1 MTRRIILSLM
11 AACMALAAMAMAP
24 QRAGEVIPHR
34 SGVAVRMA
42 DGSTLSVEALCA
54 DIFHVSSLPEGMK
67 APKSQS
73 AVMAG
78 EERPRVTVL
87 VKLHSVSISTPST
100 VVSIDRST
108 GRVQFR
114 DATGRLLLS
123 EKAGI
128 DNSGDVKSITFAT
141 TPGSGEHF
149 YGAGERGHRPILN
162 GDSLTMYNRQNYG
175 YTGTDP
181 RISQMGITAPWFV
194 SDAGYGVLVDDY
206 NEALL
211 VMGDEIE
218 YTSDTPQPLSYYFL
232 NGSSMAG
239 VSDLYSR
246 LTGRQPL
253 PPLWSLGYITSRYG
267 YHTQAET
274 LGVVDSLKSRGY
286 PLDGLVLDLYWYGK
300 ETDMGRLEWNRTQ
313 FPEPEK
319 MLAGLKRRGVNVVAI
334 SQPYIN
340 KTGALDNYNEL
351 ASRGM
356 LTRDSLGNTHDVT
369 TWVGE
374 AGMLDV
380 SNPATR
386 EWLAERYR
394 KLTEGGITGWWGDL
408 GEPEVHPLTI
418 RHANGQTAS
427 QYHNVYGNEW
437 SRIIAEC
444 FAENFPEERLLLLMR
459 GGTAGLQRYG
469 VFPWTTDVS
478 RSWGGF
484 APQIKLML
492 HSGLS
497 GLGYMSSDIGG
508 FAEDKSHPTDAE
520 LYVRWLE
527 MGAFTP
533 MLRTHA
539 SIKPEPYHYPRQ
551 ESIIKR
557 YIRMRYEWLPYNY
570 TLAYENAAY
579 GLPLARP
586 LNFRG
591 DNPGDMYAGIDDE
604 YLWGDN
610 VLVAPVMKQG
620 AKSRKVVFP
629 AGEWVSWWNPRR
641 RYAGGSSANV
651 SAPLD
656 VLPLFVRSG
665 SFIPQCMEPIENTS
679 QYDPRFL
686 TVKYFPAVDT
696 TSYTMYDDNRLSPRS
711 LSEGAY
717 RLLEFRGSAG
727 SDAITIDYSAA
738 GGGYE
743 GMASTSLLTFEIMA
757 QNAAPR
763 SVEINGTPINRVA
776 ASTLKKG
783 EAGWH
788 FDARTGTLTVKTGW
802 NFTDSSLEIK
812 LR

>member
-1 MTRRIILSLM
+1 M
-11 AACMALAAMAMAP
+11 AACFVLAAMAAAP
-24 QRAGEVIPHR
+24 RRAGEVIPR
-34 SGVAVRMA
+34 RCGVEVKMT
-42 DGSTLSVEALCA
+42 DGSTLSVEALSA
-54 DIFHVSSLPEGMK
+54 DIFHVGSLPEGAK
-67 APKSQS
+67 TPKSQS
-73 AVMAG
+73 AVM
-78 EERPRVTVL
+78 EPDKNLRVNVIVRLDAVT
-87 VKLHSVSISTPST
+87 ISTPST
-100 VVSIDRST
+100 VISLDRNT
-108 GRVQFR
+108 GYLTFR

-123 EKAGI
+123 EKSGI
-128 DNSGDVKSITFAT
+128 DNSGDVKSITFTA

-149 YGAGERGHRPILN
+149 YGAGERGHRPVLN
-162 GDSLTMYNRQNYG
+162 GDSLRMYNRQNYG
-175 YTGTDP
+175 YTGNDP

-211 VMGDEIE
+211 VMGDAIE
-218 YTSDTPQPLSYYFL
+218 YTSKTPQPLSYYFL
-232 NGSSMAG
+232 NGSTLKG
-239 VSDLYSR
+239 VSSLYAT
-246 LTGRQPL
+246 LTGHQPL

-267 YHTQAET
+267 YRSQAEA
-274 LGVVDSLKSRGY
+274 LGVVDTLKSRGY

-300 ETDMGRLEWNRTQ
+300 ETDMGRLEWNREQ
-313 FPEPEK
+313 FPEPRK
-319 MLAGLKRRGVNVVAI
+319 MLSELKRKGVSVVAI

-340 KTGALDNYNEL
+340 KTGALDNYNYL
-351 ASRGM
+351 ASKGM
-356 LTRDSLGNTHDVT
+356 LTRDSLGNPHDVT

-374 AGMLDV
+374 AGMFDV
-380 SNPATR
+380 SNPDTR
-386 EWLAERYR
+386 KWLSDRYR
-394 KLTEGGITGWWGDL
+394 KLTDDGIAGWWGDL
-408 GEPEVHPLTI
+408 GEPEVHPATI

-437 SRIIAEC
+437 SRIIADC
-444 FAENFPEERLLLLMR
+444 FAENYPDRRLLLLMR

-478 RSWGGF
+478 RSWGGL

-497 GLGYMSSDIGG
+497 GLGYISSDIGG
-508 FAEDKSHPTDAE
+508 FAEDKAHPTDPE

-527 MGAFTP
+527 MGVFTP

-539 SIKPEPYHYPRQ
+539 SIRPEPYNYPRY

-570 TLAYENAAY
+570 TLAYQNAAY

-586 LNFRG
+586 LNFGG
-591 DNPGDMYAGIDDE
+591 DNPGAKYAAVDDE

-620 AKSRKVVFP
+620 ATSRKVLFP

-641 RYAGGSSANV
+641 RYAGGSTATV
-651 SAPLD
+651 AAPLGE
-656 VLPLFVRSG
+656 LPLFVRAG

-686 TVKYFPAVDT
+686 TVKYFPAADT
-696 TSYTMYDDNRLSPRS
+696 TNYTMYDDNRLSPRS

-717 RLLEFRGSAG
+717 RLLEFSGSASG
-727 SDAITIDYSAA
+727 DAVIINYSAA
-738 GGGYE
+738 EGGYE

-757 QNAAPR
+757 QSAPPA
-763 SVEINGTPINRVA
+763 SVAINGTPINRVSA
-776 ASTLKKG
+776 DKLKKG
-783 EAGWH
+783 EAGWNYN
-788 FDARTGTLTVKTGW
+788 AETGVLSVKTGW
-802 NFTDSSLEIK
+802 HFTESTLEIT